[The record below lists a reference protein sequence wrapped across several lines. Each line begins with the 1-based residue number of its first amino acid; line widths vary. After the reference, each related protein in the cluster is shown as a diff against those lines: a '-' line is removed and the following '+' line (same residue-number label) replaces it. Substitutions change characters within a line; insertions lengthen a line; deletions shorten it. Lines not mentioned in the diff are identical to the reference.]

1 MQQRMPEIVPGS
13 RVGTWCHW
21 GAVIIA
27 ILGAVQLI
35 ILIAQ
40 NQPLLPLLGLISGTI
55 FSALVLY
62 AVGTIVKYHIG
73 GRPTP

>member
-1 MQQRMPEIVPGS
+1 MQQTMPEVVPGS

-21 GAVIIA
+21 GAIIIA
-27 ILGAVQLI
+27 ILGVVQLF

-40 NQPLLPLLGLISGTI
+40 NQPLLPILGLISGTI

-62 AVGTIVKYHIG
+62 AIGTLVNYHAG
-73 GRPTP
+73 ARP